1 MATSIENMTDEEIMN
16 METPPIDDTPV
27 VEEPV
32 SEEVTPEAEV
42 EVTPEEEAQPEP
54 TAEAEPEVEIT
65 DPEKEEEVVDT
76 TDEKAE
82 EEPGEEPAKE
92 EETPEENPLEASDD
106 EVKAPEAKEEEP
118 KAEEKVEDK
127 PKAEGDEPKKEE
139 EEPVTPAGEEIDYK
153 AGYEKLMAPFKANG
167 KEISIDNPD
176 DLRRLVQMG
185 ANYTQKLQ
193 ALQPNLKMVK
203 MLENNGLL
211 DEGKLS
217 YLIDLDK
224 KDPNAIQKLLRDSG
238 IDPIDIDTSV
248 ESDYKPGNHSV
259 SDGEMVFQS
268 TLETVASTESGQ
280 QLLVDINNTWDDAS
294 KDELFKEPGA
304 LTLLQQQKE
313 SGVYDIIVNEVEKLR
328 MLGDLQGVSSV
339 RAYQAVG
346 NVLEQQGKL
355 MPQQEVVTPITD
367 PAPVSEQPE
376 TVKEQPARVVE
387 SRPAPRKV
395 IDNND
400 EKAKAAAP
408 VKSAPKKVKQDINPL
423 NMSDEDFENAAV
435 LNGKI

>member
-1 MATSIENMTDEEIMN
+1 MDTPIENMTDEEIMN

-32 SEEVTPEAEV
+32 TEEVTPETTGEEEVVSEELNNSESSTEPEKEEVEKTESEPEEV
-42 EVTPEEEAQPEP
+42 EVTDNNEE
-54 TAEAEPEVEIT
+54 II
-65 DPEKEEEVVDT
+65 
-76 TDEKAE
+76 
-82 EEPGEEPAKE
+82 
-92 EETPEENPLEASDD
+92 EENPLEASD
-106 EVKAPEAKEEEP
+106 EELKAPEAKEEEP
-118 KAEEKVEDK
+118 TSDKKVEEE
-127 PKAEGDEPKKEE
+127 PKAEDDEHGKEE
-139 EEPVTPAGEEIDYK
+139 EPAVPVSQEIDYK

-238 IDPIDIDTSV
+238 IDPMDIDTSV
-248 ESDYKPGNHSV
+248 ETEYKPGNHSV
-259 SDGEMVFQS
+259 SDNEMVFQS

-280 QLLVDINNTWDDAS
+280 QLLVDINNTWDQAS
-294 KDELFKEPGA
+294 KDELFKEPSA
-304 LTLLQQQKE
+304 LNILQQQKD
-313 SGVYDIIVNEVEKLR
+313 SGVYDIIVTEVEKLR
-328 MLGDLQGVSSV
+328 MLGELQGVSSV

-355 MPQQEVVTPITD
+355 NPKQEIVNPVTDTV
-367 PAPVSEQPE
+367 PVEQPVTKE
-376 TVKEQPARVVE
+376 EQPSRVVE

-395 IDNND
+395 INNND

-408 VKSAPKKVKQDINPL
+408 VSSAPKKVKQDINPL
-423 NMSDEDFENAAV
+423 NMSDEDFENAAI
-435 LNGKI
+435 LDGKI

>member
-16 METPPIDDTPV
+16 METPPIDDAPV
-27 VEEPV
+27 AEEPV
-32 SEEVTPEAEV
+32 SEEVTPEVEV
-42 EVTPEEEAQPEP
+42 EDQPEP
-54 TAEAEPEVEIT
+54 TAEVEEEVEPT
-65 DPEKEEEVVDT
+65 DPKKEEEVVET
-76 TDEKAE
+76 T
-82 EEPGEEPAKE
+82 
-92 EETPEENPLEASDD
+92 EENPLEASDD

-139 EEPVTPAGEEIDYK
+139 EPVTPASEEIDYK

-238 IDPIDIDTSV
+238 IDPMDIDTSV

-304 LTLLQQQKE
+304 LALLQQQKE

-328 MLGDLQGVSSV
+328 MLGELQGVSSV

-355 MPQQEVVTPITD
+355 MPQQEVVTPVTD
-367 PAPVSEQPE
+367 PAPISEQPE
-376 TVKEQPARVVE
+376 TAKEQPARVVE

>member
-16 METPPIDDTPV
+16 METPPVDDTPV
-27 VEEPV
+27 IEEPV

-42 EVTPEEEAQPEP
+42 EITPEEEAQPEP
-54 TAEAEPEVEIT
+54 TAEAELEVETIK
-65 DPEKEEEVVDT
+65 PEKEEEVVDT
-76 TDEKAE
+76 TDEKSE
-82 EEPGEEPAKE
+82 EEPGEELVKE
-92 EETPEENPLEASDD
+92 EETAEENPLEASDD
-106 EVKAPEAKEEEP
+106 EVKAPEAKKEEP

-127 PKAEGDEPKKEE
+127 PKVEGDEPKKEE
-139 EEPVTPAGEEIDYK
+139 EPVTPVSEEIDYK

-167 KEISIDNPD
+167 KEINIDNPD

-238 IDPIDIDTSV
+238 IDPMDIDTSV

-259 SDGEMVFQS
+259 SDGEMAFQS

-355 MPQQEVVTPITD
+355 MPQQEVVTPDTD
-367 PAPVSEQPE
+367 PAPISEQPE
-376 TVKEQPARVVE
+376 TAKEQPARVVE

>member
-16 METPPIDDTPV
+16 METPPIDDAPV
-27 VEEPV
+27 AEEPV
-32 SEEVTPEAEV
+32 SEEVTPEVEV
-42 EVTPEEEAQPEP
+42 EEEP
-54 TAEAEPEVEIT
+54 TAEVEEEVEPT
-65 DPEKEEEVVDT
+65 DPYKEEEVVET
-76 TDEKAE
+76 TDEKTKE
-82 EEPGEEPAKE
+82 VSGEEPAKE
-92 EETPEENPLEASDD
+92 KETTEENPLEASDD

-139 EEPVTPAGEEIDYK
+139 EPVTPASEEIDYK

-238 IDPIDIDTSV
+238 IDPMDIDTSV
-248 ESDYKPGNHSV
+248 ESEYKPGNHGI
-259 SDGEMVFQS
+259 SDGEMLFQS

-304 LTLLQQQKE
+304 LTLLQQQKD
-313 SGVYDIIVNEVEKLR
+313 SGVYDIITAEVEKLR

-355 MPQQEVVTPITD
+355 MPQQEVVTPASD
-367 PAPVSEQPE
+367 PAPVSEQP
-376 TVKEQPARVVE
+376 VPAKEQPARVVE